1 VGDPI
6 TGQVHQT
13 KAPAATLSA
22 VDFHVSLVGRKD
34 LTGEIYRQLRRA
46 ILDGRLPTGARLP
59 ASRELAAQLS
69 VSRTTVVVAYD
80 RLVGEGFISGRV
92 GAGTFVSD
100 DLPGAGRRTAAA
112 GGILRP
118 RPIWDDQAPLVFEH
132 AAEYDFRPGIPDA
145 HLFPY
150 QSWRRLLARE
160 FSATAVGAGHYA
172 DPAGHAGLREAIA
185 SHIGVARG
193 VQATAG
199 DVVVTNG
206 TQQAVDLIARVLL
219 APGDRVAVEDPC
231 YRPTRRL
238 LQTLGAQVTGVPVD
252 DQGMVVDAIPPGTRL
267 VYVTPSHQF
276 PLGLSMSLPRRMA
289 LLAWAERHQAAIL
302 EDDYDSEFR
311 FGGRPI
317 EPLQTL
323 DRAGRVI
330 YVGSFSKTLLATL
343 RLGFMVVPPS
353 LHPAV
358 RAAKQVTDFHT
369 PLPLQG
375 ALARFIQQ
383 GLFARQLRKMRVV
396 YRARHELIVDALT
409 QQFADRLKLIP
420 SAVGLH
426 LAATVP
432 GTSDQELEV
441 LLGRASAVGVELLPL
456 SLYGVDTSPQPGLI
470 FAYGAIPTSRI
481 GEGLDRLRR
490 CFHH

>member
-1 VGDPI
+1 VGEPI
-6 TGQVHQT
+6 PLQVHQT
-13 KAPAATLSA
+13 NASVATLSA
-22 VDFHVSLVGRKD
+22 VEFHVSLVGRKD

-46 ILDGRLPTGARLP
+46 ILDGRLPPGARLP
-59 ASRELAAQLS
+59 ATRELAAQLS
-69 VSRTTVVVAYD
+69 VSRTTVTVAYD
-80 RLVGEGFISGRV
+80 RLMSEGFVTGRV

-100 DLPGAGRRTAAA
+100 DLPGAGHRTGAT
-112 GGILRP
+112 GEILRS
-118 RPIWDDQAPLVFEH
+118 RPIWDDIAPFVAEQ
-132 AAEYDFRPGIPDA
+132 AAEFDFRPGIPDA
-145 HLFPY
+145 RLFPY
-150 QSWRRLLARE
+150 QSWRQLLARE
-160 FSATAVGAGHYA
+160 LTASAVGAGHYA
-172 DPAGHAGLREAIA
+172 DPAGHLGLREAIA
-185 SHIGVARG
+185 GHIGLSRG
-193 VQATAG
+193 VQATAS

-219 APGDRVAVEDPC
+219 APGDQVAVEDPC

-238 LQTLGAQVTGVPVD
+238 LQTLGARVTGVPVD

-311 FGGRPI
+311 YGGRPI

-343 RLGFMVVPPS
+343 RLGFLVVPPS

-358 RAAKQVTDFHT
+358 RAAKWLADWHT

-375 ALARFIQQ
+375 ALARFIDQ
-383 GLFARQLRKMRVV
+383 GLFARHLRKMRAV
-396 YRARHELIVDALT
+396 YQARHEQVTDALT
-409 QQFADRLKLIP
+409 GQFADHLKLIP

-426 LAATVP
+426 LAATAP
-432 GTSDQELEV
+432 GTTREELKE
-441 LLGRASAVGVELLPL
+441 LLHRASAVGVELLPL
-456 SLYGVDTSPQPGLI
+456 SLYAVDTPPQPGLI
-470 FAYGAIPTSRI
+470 FAYGAIPTDRI

-490 CFHH
+490 CFDD

>member
-1 VGDPI
+1 ME
-6 TGQVHQT
+6 
-13 KAPAATLSA
+13 
-22 VDFHVSLVGRKD
+22 FHVSLVGRKD

-46 ILDGRLPTGARLP
+46 ILDGRLPPGSRLP
-59 ASRELAAQLS
+59 ATRELAVQLS

-80 RLVGEGFISGRV
+80 RLIGEGFIGARV

-100 DLPGAGRRTAAA
+100 GLPGAGQRTGAL
-112 GGILRP
+112 GRTLRP
-118 RPIWDDQAPLVFEH
+118 RPIFDDLAPLVFEH
-132 AAEYDFRPGIPDA
+132 GAEFDFRPGIPDA
-145 HLFPY
+145 GLFPY

-160 FSATAVGAGHYA
+160 FTATAVGPGHYG

-185 SHIGVARG
+185 GHIGVSRG
-193 VQATAG
+193 VQATAD

-206 TQQAVDLIARVLL
+206 TQQAVDLIGRVLL

-231 YRPTRRL
+231 YRPPWRL
-238 LQTLGAQVTGVPVD
+238 LQTLGAEVTGVPVD
-252 DQGMVVDAIPPGTRL
+252 DQGLVVDAIPSGTRL

-276 PLGLSMSLPRRMA
+276 PLGMSMSLRRRLA

-323 DRAGRVI
+323 DRAGRVV

-343 RLGFMVVPPS
+343 RLGFVVVPAS
-353 LHPAV
+353 LRPAV
-358 RAAKQVTDFHT
+358 RAAKLLTDWHT
-369 PLPLQG
+369 PMPLQG

-383 GLFARQLRKMRVV
+383 GLFARHLRKMRGV
-396 YRARHELIVDALT
+396 YLARHEQVMDSLT
-409 QQFADRLKLIP
+409 QQFAAHLKVIP

-426 LAATVP
+426 LAATAP
-432 GTSDQELEV
+432 GASSEESDK
-441 LLGRASAVGVELLPL
+441 LLGQASAAGVELLPL
-456 SLYGVDTSPQPGLI
+456 SLYAVDTPPQPGI
-470 FAYGAIPTSRI
+470 VFAYGAIPTARI
-481 GEGLDRLRR
+481 GEGLARLRR
-490 CFHH
+490 CFDG

>member
-1 VGDPI
+1 VE
-6 TGQVHQT
+6 
-13 KAPAATLSA
+13 
-22 VDFHVSLVGRKD
+22 FHVSLVGRKD

-46 ILDGRLPTGARLP
+46 ILDGRLPPGSRLP
-59 ASRELAAQLS
+59 ATRELAAQLS

-80 RLVGEGFISGRV
+80 RLIGEGFVTGRV

-100 DLPGAGRRTAAA
+100 ALYGAGHRTPAT
-112 GGILRP
+112 GDILRP
-118 RPIWDDQAPLVFEH
+118 LPIWDDMAPLVFEH
-132 AAEYDFRPGIPDA
+132 AAEFDFRPGIPDA
-145 HLFPY
+145 RLFPY
-150 QSWRRLLARE
+150 QSWRQLLARE

-185 SHIGVARG
+185 GHIGVSRG
-193 VQATAG
+193 VRATA
-199 DVVVTNG
+199 DDIVVTNG

-219 APGDRVAVEDPC
+219 APGDQVAVEDPC
-231 YRPTRRL
+231 YGPPWRL
-238 LQTLGAQVTGVPVD
+238 LQTLGAKVTGVPVD
-252 DQGMVVDAIPPGTRL
+252 DQGMLVEAIPPGTRL

-276 PLGLSMSLPRRMA
+276 PLGMSMSLPRRMA

-343 RLGFMVVPPS
+343 RLGFVVVPAS

-358 RAAKQVTDFHT
+358 RAAKLLADWHT

-383 GLFARQLRKMRVV
+383 GLFARHLRKMRAV
-396 YRARHELIVDALT
+396 YRARHEQVVDALT
-409 QQFADRLKLIP
+409 QQFAAHLKVIP

-426 LAATVP
+426 LAATAP
-432 GTSDQELEV
+432 AASSGELEG
-441 LLGRASAVGVELLPL
+441 LLGRASAAGVELLPL
-456 SLYGVDTSPQPGLI
+456 SLYAVGTLPQPGLV

-481 GEGLDRLRR
+481 GEGLRRLRR
-490 CFHH
+490 CVDA

>member
-1 VGDPI
+1 VGGPI
-6 TGQVHQT
+6 PCRVHQT
-13 KAPAATLSA
+13 KVCVATLSA
-22 VDFHVSLVGRKD
+22 VEVHVSLVGRKD

-46 ILDGRLPTGARLP
+46 ILDGRLPPGGRLP
-59 ASRELAAQLS
+59 ATRELAAQLS

-80 RLVGEGFISGRV
+80 RLIGEGFITGRV

-100 DLPGAGRRTAAA
+100 DLPGTGHRTGATGA
-112 GGILRP
+112 ILRP
-118 RPIWDDQAPLVFEH
+118 RPIWDDLAPLVFER
-132 AAEYDFRPGIPDA
+132 AAEFDFRPGIPDA
-145 HLFPY
+145 RLFPY
-150 QSWRRLLARE
+150 QSWRQLLARE

-185 SHIGVARG
+185 GHIGISRG
-193 VQATAG
+193 VQATAE

-206 TQQAVDLIARVLL
+206 TQQAVDLIAKVLL
-219 APGDRVAVEDPC
+219 APGDQVAVEDPGFG
-231 YRPTRRL
+231 PPWRL
-238 LQTLGAQVTGVPVD
+238 LQILGAKVTGVPVD
-252 DQGMVVDAIPPGTRL
+252 DQGLVVDAIPPGTRL
-267 VYVTPSHQF
+267 VCVTPSHQF
-276 PLGLSMSLPRRMA
+276 PLGMSMSLPRRMA

-343 RLGFMVVPPS
+343 RLGFVVAPAS
-353 LHPAV
+353 LRPAV
-358 RAAKQVTDFHT
+358 RAAKLLADWHT

-383 GLFARQLRKMRVV
+383 GLFARHLRKMRAV
-396 YRARHELIVDALT
+396 YRARHEQVVDALT
-409 QQFADRLKLIP
+409 EQFAAHLKVIP

-426 LAATVP
+426 LAATAP
-432 GTSDQELEV
+432 GASSRELDG
-441 LLGRASAVGVELLPL
+441 LLRRASAAGVELLPL
-456 SLYGVDTSPQPGLI
+456 SLYAVDTPPQPGLV

-481 GEGLDRLRR
+481 SEGMARLRR
-490 CFHH
+490 CFDD